1 MTDLILDVPQCS
13 QVEFCVSLYVQCAM
27 HTTLSAVCRHKLL
40 QQKVVDEGKKYLN
53 VVLGIILPERGG
65 GRVGPSYPRIVG

>member
-1 MTDLILDVPQCS
+1 
-13 QVEFCVSLYVQCAM
+13 M